1 MKFNLKKYKFLRGY
15 IDILLLSLL
24 PFLVLKGLFV
34 YKEVISI
41 SQDILLNILDYN
53 SIEAILELFISLICI
68 NIFLL
73 VVYSYRHN
81 NNLKSLFISITFLFA
96 GIMNLMH
103 SILVFNNSYLEYN
116 SSSEVFALSTRLI
129 VVFAILLNWLIK
141 DKKESN
147 SYYLYSTIIF
157 SLLSS
162 LIISYLTFKLW
173 LTFANVIPLVKLLLI
188 LMISTNIYIYAK
200 KHIYQE
206 LSSYM
211 FKGFIF
217 LLFCEV
223 LAFFKVEVFGLSY
236 WLLHIYKFIA
246 FAYFFKNIFIKEIN
260 DGILAKQ
267 ELELQH
273 TKLKLK
279 EDKIRELRIQ
289 RHDFKN
295 ELQTIYTMLQLD
307 KVKEAK
313 EYIKDTHLDLDKVDL
328 DLKEENIIHSVF
340 MPKEKEAKNKG
351 VDFKLLLASDL
362 SGIVMPL
369 NKVLKILFNL
379 IDNAF
384 DVLVK
389 LPKSERKLRVALV
402 DKGSSIDIII
412 HNSGPAI
419 SERILNNIFEPGY
432 STKGEDRGFG
442 LYIVKSLLE
451 EYGGRINVE
460 SKEGMGTKF
469 ICRLP
474 KI

>member
-188 LMISTNIYIYAK
+188 LSLI
-200 KHIYQE
+200 HI
-206 LSSYM
+206 
-211 FKGFIF
+211 
-217 LLFCEV
+217 
-223 LAFFKVEVFGLSY
+223 
-236 WLLHIYKFIA
+236 
-246 FAYFFKNIFIKEIN
+246 
-260 DGILAKQ
+260 
-267 ELELQH
+267 
-273 TKLKLK
+273 
-279 EDKIRELRIQ
+279 
-289 RHDFKN
+289 
-295 ELQTIYTMLQLD
+295 
-307 KVKEAK
+307 
-313 EYIKDTHLDLDKVDL
+313 
-328 DLKEENIIHSVF
+328 
-340 MPKEKEAKNKG
+340 
-351 VDFKLLLASDL
+351 
-362 SGIVMPL
+362 
-369 NKVLKILFNL
+369 
-379 IDNAF
+379 
-384 DVLVK
+384 
-389 LPKSERKLRVALV
+389 
-402 DKGSSIDIII
+402 
-412 HNSGPAI
+412 
-419 SERILNNIFEPGY
+419 
-432 STKGEDRGFG
+432 
-442 LYIVKSLLE
+442 
-451 EYGGRINVE
+451 
-460 SKEGMGTKF
+460 
-469 ICRLP
+469 
-474 KI
+474 